1 MSDVP
6 QPIIVKCFC
15 SEDDKSGN
23 PAGVYINLVLDDETK
38 QQIARNLN
46 LPVTVFVSD
55 NESDIPQIEYFYPNK
70 KMPLCLHGTLAAAYV
85 FFTGRQQK
93 NMMFSTPNGKI
104 LKLNKD
110 VDGNFEV
117 GVCAE
122 SVNQPSILSLT
133 VGADL
138 LNIDI
143 GDISKT
149 LPFVVA
155 SVGSPKLLIPVS
167 SADILANLSPNH
179 LEIEKWSI
187 ANKVNGIY
195 VYSGYDERA
204 DSFVARGFNPLTG
217 HNEDAA
223 TGVAAAAL
231 SYQLKKSI
239 TVKQGHML
247 GLACKINVRYANQ
260 NSLWVSG
267 KVKTL
272 K

>member
-1 MSDVP
+1 
-6 QPIIVKCFC
+6 
-15 SEDDKSGN
+15 
-23 PAGVYINLVLDDETK
+23 
-38 QQIARNLN
+38 
-46 LPVTVFVSD
+46 
-55 NESDIPQIEYFYPNK
+55 
-70 KMPLCLHGTLAAAYV
+70 
-85 FFTGRQQK
+85 
-93 NMMFSTPNGKI
+93 MMFRTPIGKI

-110 VDGNFEV
+110 VDRNFEV
-117 GVCAE
+117 EVCSE
-122 SVNQPSILSLT
+122 SVNQPSILSLA

-138 LNIDI
+138 LNIDS

-167 SADILANLSPNH
+167 SADILANLSPNY

-195 VYSGYDERA
+195 VYSVYDERA
-204 DSFVARGFNPLTG
+204 YSFVARGFNPLTG

-247 GLACKINVRYANQ
+247 GLACKISVRYANQ
-260 NSLWVSG
+260 YSLWVSG
-267 KVKTL
+267 KVKNTN
-272 K
+272 